1 MPSPRACGAS
11 YCTRG
16 AHTGAPVTVTRAM
29 LLLAAVFVTCAPD
42 AFAQDFPNRHITL
55 VAPFQAGGP
64 SDTVARLIAIPMSKA
79 LGQQVIVENVTGAGG
94 TIGSG
99 RVAKAAPDGYTL
111 GISGSGTHAAV
122 EQLYAS
128 PPYRAT
134 DFENVGLVNTAP
146 VIVVAKKDLPPNS
159 LQEFVAYLR
168 ANEKSVT
175 EADAGVGSVSHLA
188 CSVFKSLIAV
198 KPTVASYRGTPQATQ
213 DLIAGNVDF
222 VCNQIVNVVGHVKSG
237 ALKAYA
243 VTGDARSPMLPE
255 VPTTAEAGLPEFK
268 LTVWYGLAAPKGTPA
283 PVVARLNQALSAAL
297 DDATVVKRFAD
308 LGYDVVAPQNRS
320 SAWFDDFT
328 RREVELWAKVLGA
341 MKPAAAPAA

>member
-1 MPSPRACGAS
+1 LLYLATA
-11 YCTRG
+11 
-16 AHTGAPVTVTRAM
+16 
-29 LLLAAVFVTCAPD
+29 LLAFVPGALAQDYPTRFVT
-42 AFAQDFPNRHITL
+42 I

-79 LGQQVIVENVTGAGG
+79 LGQQVVVENVTGAGG
-94 TIGSG
+94 TLGSS

-134 DFENVGLVNTAP
+134 DFESVGLVNTAP
-146 VIVVAKKDLPPNS
+146 VIIVGKKDLPPNT

-168 ANEKSVT
+168 ANEKTVT
-175 EADAGVGSVSHLA
+175 EADAGIGSVSHLA
-188 CSVFKSLIAV
+188 CSVFKALIAV

-222 VCNQIVNVVGHVKSG
+222 VCNQIVNVVGHVKNG

-243 VTGDARSPMLPE
+243 VTGDGRSPMLPD
-255 VPTTAEAGLPEFK
+255 VPTSAEAGLPDFK
-268 LTVWYGLAAPKGTPA
+268 ITVWYGLSAPKGTPA
-283 PVVARLNQALSAAL
+283 PVVAKLNHALSVAL
-297 DDATVVKRFAD
+297 DDPTVVKRFAD
-308 LGYDVVAPQNRS
+308 LGYDVVPPQQRS
-320 SAWFDDFT
+320 PAAFDDFM
-328 RREVELWAKVLGA
+328 RKEVDLWAKVLGSI
-341 MKPAAAPAA
+341 KPASNP